1 MSSTPLASIW
11 NSPKVHKDVR
21 SMHDWLIANAETVG
35 DTILMPLCGPKG
47 KNPEFAH
54 RTSPWTWTEC
64 SQALARSPSNCK
76 WGILLD
82 KICVVDVDTADAG
95 EAIKRL
101 CEIDMDVRRALESC
115 PIQLT
120 SKGRH
125 YLFARPAWA
134 DAEGYWDGARQHDIG
149 ADFKTRCRTGT
160 RGVLVVSPSQDKQWL
175 ADRAPWSPGM
185 TLPEIPR
192 ALADLVAKPRCG
204 TNATS
209 SHATNA
215 RRKKPSAAIIA
226 SSSTD
231 RVVDAAIRQPQSAQ
245 TASSVERLL
254 LLLNKTRWDDRSMWR
269 DIATALKNEYG
280 DAYKDLWKRLSQ
292 ISAKYDEAAA
302 EVLWASVSR
311 SDYSGPALTMR
322 TVHTWALADN
332 PIGYHVY
339 KMSTIPS
346 SVKDKYDQDDR
357 GLGEIAGDLLKH
369 AVKRVDKSSYYYFD
383 PSVTA
388 WVPCDD
394 SRLRLI
400 VSHALEEALTD
411 LSACFSLQLSGARR
425 ATTLDDPDREI
436 AALEAKRDK
445 VLSTI
450 KYVRTYNGMSRVMHV
465 ASPLFADPNFKQ
477 RLDSI
482 PHLLGVKNG
491 VVDLRDGKLRAR
503 IPEDMICNI
512 LDVEY
517 DPCADTSLMDALV
530 LSAMADD
537 AEMAR
542 FLQKLLGYGITGDV
556 CEEIFPVFT
565 GSGRNAKGT
574 LSQLLQKLLGDF
586 YKEMNCAVIVD
597 RNVCNIDAERAKL
610 LGGRVAVF
618 SELRPGDKLKTNE
631 VQLLSGGDGIP
642 AKPMYKDPLTI
653 EPRHLCILT
662 TNHMPELSEV
672 IPAIVE
678 RLLCVHFPVTFV
690 DLLPGE
696 EPTPFRRQRDNT
708 LKERLHSDLPA
719 ALKWLVD
726 GAVAWYASRD
736 LKRNA
741 PEKVKAFSRRYFDEQ
756 DKIGLFLRER
766 CRVGAGLRQPSAALL
781 AAFNEWAGRDG
792 QVSDKQL
799 PSLLRAKGFEK
810 KHVRVGGGKCMCYEG
825 LSLTDGGCEIVDSD

>member
-1 MSSTPLASIW
+1 MDASIW
-11 NSPKVHKDVR
+11 ASPNVHADLR
-21 SMHDWLIANAETVG
+21 SMRDWLIANADTVG
-35 DTILMPLCGPKG
+35 NTVLMPLVGKG
-47 KNPEFAH
+47 KTKKNPLHKHA
-54 RTSPWTWTEC
+54 TQPWTWKEC
-64 SQALARSPSNCK
+64 DQALANAPAHKEWS
-76 WGILLD
+76 ILLD
-82 KICVVDVDTADAG
+82 KMCVVDADTLD
-95 EAIKRL
+95 AIKTIERHCDSDPVARL
-101 CEIDMDVRRALESC
+101 ALSTC
-115 PIQLT
+115 PIQQT
-120 SKGRH
+120 KQGRH
-125 YLFARPAWA
+125 YFFARPSWA
-134 DAEGYWDGARQHDIG
+134 DEEGYWDGARQHRDKKSID
-149 ADFKTRCRTGT
+149 ADFKSRCSTGT
-160 RGVLVVSPSQDKQWL
+160 RGVLVVSPSENKTWL
-175 ADRAPWSPGM
+175 AGRAPWSPGVS
-185 TLPEIPR
+185 LPQLPR
-192 ALADLVAKPRCG
+192 ALADLVAKPRS
-204 TNATS
+204 NAKS
-209 SHATNA
+209 
-215 RRKKPSAAIIA
+215 R
-226 SSSTD
+226 SSTKKMVPPAVD
-231 RVVDAAIRQPQSAQ
+231 AAESSAERVVDAALRQPQSAQ
-245 TASSVERLL
+245 AASSVERLL
-254 LLLNKTRWDDRSMWR
+254 LLLTKTRWDDRSSWR

-302 EVLWASVSR
+302 DVLWESVSR

-322 TVHTWALADN
+322 TIHAWALADN

-339 KMSTIPS
+339 KMSTIPT

-465 ASPLFADPNFKQ
+465 ASPLFADPDFKQ
-477 RLDSI
+477 KLDSVR
-482 PHLLGVKNG
+482 HLLGVKNG

-503 IPEDMICNI
+503 VPEDMICNI

-517 DPCADTSLMDALV
+517 DPCADTSVMDSLV

-542 FLQKLLGYGITGDV
+542 FLQKMLGYGITGEV
-556 CEEIFPVFT
+556 SEEVFPVWT

-574 LSQLLQKLLGDF
+574 LSQLLQRLLGNF

-618 SELRPGDKLKTNE
+618 NELRPGDKLKTNE

-696 EPTPFRRQRDNT
+696 EPTPFRRQRDNS
-708 LKERLHSDLPA
+708 LKERLYGDLPA

-726 GAVAWYASRD
+726 GSVAWYTSRD

-756 DKIGLFLRER
+756 DKIGQFLRER
-766 CRVGAGLRQPSAALL
+766 CKVAPGLRQPSAALL
-781 AAFNEWAGRDG
+781 SAFNEWAGRDG
-792 QVSDKQL
+792 QVSEKML
-799 PSLLRAKGFEK
+799 PAMLRAKGFDK
-810 KHVRVGGGKCMCYEG
+810 KRMRVGDAILTCFEG
-825 LSLTDGGCEIVDSD
+825 LELVNDCVDCVGSE